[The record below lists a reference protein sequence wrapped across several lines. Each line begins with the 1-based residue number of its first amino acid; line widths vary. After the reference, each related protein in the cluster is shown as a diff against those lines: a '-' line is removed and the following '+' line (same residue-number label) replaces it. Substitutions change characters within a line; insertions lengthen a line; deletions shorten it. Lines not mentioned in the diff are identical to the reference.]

1 MASCIS
7 VEKTMAD
14 YLLSCEIESGMTK
27 RTLEGK
33 KETLSRL
40 SKFLNNSEL
49 SPETFRGYIAHL
61 TDLGWKPSSIVSD
74 SKVVRA
80 FISWHF
86 EGGSISENW
95 GQKVK
100 LPKLHREEIQI
111 VPFETAQKI
120 IEAGCEMLKTDNKKV
135 RRQKREAKD
144 CLIFASKSGLRNFEL
159 RGLKADDF
167 NLEEKTFWVFGKG
180 GHRDKLPIAN
190 DLVKM
195 LRPRIN
201 RGGLLFR
208 VSEKMLQNS
217 MIRGCVKL
225 NIKQKIRVHSLR
237 HVYATTLLRDG
248 VPYGQ
253 ARRLMRHTDTRILDT
268 VYSHLNVHDLAISL
282 NGTTIVPQGL
292 SPKEKLERITKLV
305 QDELNGDE
313 RFMFSYETDHDTL
326 LSLSI
331 QLRN

>member
-40 SKFLNNSEL
+40 SKFLSNSEL
-49 SPETFRGYIAHL
+49 SPESFRGYIAHL

-74 SKVVRA
+74 SKVIRA

-95 GQKVK
+95 GQRVK

-120 IEAGCEMLKTDNKKV
+120 IEAGCEVLKTDNKAV

-167 NLEEKTFWVFGKG
+167 NLEEKTFWVLGKG
-180 GHRDKLPIAN
+180 GHRDKLPVAN
-190 DLVKM
+190 DMVKM

-201 RGGLLFR
+201 RSGLIFR

-217 MIRGCVKL
+217 MVRGCQKL
-225 NIKQKIRVHSLR
+225 DIKQRIRVHSLR

-248 VPYGQ
+248 VLYGQ

-292 SPKEKLERITKLV
+292 SPKEKLEKILSFI
-305 QDELNGDE
+305 QDEMKNDC
-313 RFMFSYETDHDTL
+313 RFVVKSELDPSES
-326 LSLSI
+326 LSLLI
-331 QLRN
+331 NLK